1 VDVIVTMRSDS
12 MKFFRFTPILAAAIC
27 APVLAHA
34 DVVDGI
40 EAVVADKVIT
50 FAQVEDYTRP
60 VEETLRTQYAAE
72 PDVYQQKLD
81 AALHDS
87 LELLVERDLIL
98 NNYETGG
105 YNKLP
110 DSFVDQLVQDN
121 IRERFGDR
129 VTMLKTLQ
137 AQGMT
142 LEQYRK
148 ELLDRYVESG
158 LRNENVQKNIIISPY
173 KIETYYQTHPDEF
186 KLEDQVK
193 LHMIVLNKISP
204 DDTNTLELAHEIAGK
219 IKAGASFTE
228 MAGVYS
234 QGSQQHQGG
243 DWGWIGRSVL
253 RKELS
258 DVAFNLK
265 RGQISEPIDT
275 ADAVYLMLVDDK
287 SAAHLKPLTDVR
299 DDIEKNLR
307 IQEQARQ
314 SKEWIDGLRKKTY
327 IRYFFN

>member
-1 VDVIVTMRSDS
+1 MRMDS
-12 MKFFRFTPILAAAIC
+12 MKIFRFILMLVVAAWS
-27 APVLAHA
+27 PVFSRA
-34 DVVDGI
+34 DVVDGV

-60 VEETLRTQYAAE
+60 VEETLRAQYAAE

-87 LELLVERDLIL
+87 LEQLVERDLIL

-110 DSFVDQLVQDN
+110 DSFADQLVQDN
-121 IRERFGDR
+121 IHERFGDR

-148 ELLDRYVESG
+148 ELLDRFIESN
-158 LRNENVQKNIIISPY
+158 LRSENVQKNTIISPY
-173 KIETYYQTHPDEF
+173 KIQMYYQAHPDEF
-186 KLEDQVK
+186 KLEDRVK
-193 LHMIVLNKISP
+193 LRMIVLNKLSP
-204 DDTNTLELAHEIAGK
+204 DDTNTLALAREIAGK
-219 IKAGASFTE
+219 IKAGSSFTQ

-243 DWGWIGRSVL
+243 DWGWVERSVL

-258 DVAFNLK
+258 DVAFNMS
-265 RGQISEPIDT
+265 RGQISAPIET
-275 ADAVYLMLVDDK
+275 PDAVYLMLVEDK
-287 SAAHLKPLTDVR
+287 SSAHLKPLTDTEVR
-299 DDIEKNLR
+299 GDIEKKLQ
-307 IQEQARQ
+307 IQEQARL
-314 SKEWIDGLRKKTY
+314 SKEWIDGLKKKTY
-327 IRYFFN
+327 VRYFYD

>member
-1 VDVIVTMRSDS
+1 MRSDS
-12 MKFFRFTPILAAAIC
+12 MKLFRFIPILAVA
-27 APVLAHA
+27 VLAPGLGHA
-34 DVVDGI
+34 DLVDGI

-50 FAQVEDYTRP
+50 YAQVQDYTRP
-60 VEETLRTQYAAE
+60 VEETLRSQYAAH
-72 PDVYQQKLD
+72 PDVYQQKYD

-87 LELLVERDLIL
+87 LEQLIERDLIL

-110 DSFVDQLVQDN
+110 DSFVDQMVQDS
-121 IRERFGDR
+121 IREKFGDR

-137 AQGMT
+137 AQGIT

-148 ELLDRYVESG
+148 ELLNRYVESG
-158 LRNENVQKNIIISPY
+158 LRSENVQKNIIISPY
-173 KIETYYQTHPDEF
+173 KIETYYKAHPDEF

-193 LHMIVLNKISP
+193 LRMIVLNKPSP
-204 DDTNTLELAHEIAGK
+204 DDTNTPELAREIAGK
-219 IKAGASFTE
+219 IKGGASFAE

-243 DWGWIGRSVL
+243 DWGWVERSVL

-265 RGQISEPIDT
+265 PGQISDPVDT
-275 ADAVYLMLVDDK
+275 PDSIYLLLVEDK
-287 SAAHLKPLTDVR
+287 TAAHIKPLADVR
-299 DDIEKNLR
+299 KDIEKNLQ

-314 SKEWIDGLRKKTY
+314 SKQWVDGLRKKTY

>member
-1 VDVIVTMRSDS
+1 MRSDS
-12 MKFFRFTPILAAAIC
+12 MKFFRFIPILAVAVC
-27 APVLAHA
+27 APGLCHA
-34 DVVDGI
+34 DLVDGV

-50 FAQVEDYTRP
+50 FAQVQDFTRP
-60 VEETLRTQYAAE
+60 VEETLRSQYAAQ
-72 PDVYQQKLD
+72 PDVYQQKYE

-110 DSFVDQLVQDN
+110 DSLVDQMVQDD
-121 IRERFGDR
+121 IREKFGDR

-142 LEQYRK
+142 LEQFRK
-148 ELLDRYVESG
+148 DLLDHYIETG
-158 LRNENVQKNIIISPY
+158 LRSENVQKNIIISPY
-173 KIETYYQTHPDEF
+173 KIETYYKTHPDEF

-193 LHMIVLNKISP
+193 LRMIVLNKPSP
-204 DDTNTLELAHEIAGK
+204 DDTNTLDLAREIASK
-219 IKAGASFTE
+219 IKAGASFVE

-243 DWGWIGRSVL
+243 DWGWVERSVL

-265 RGQISEPIDT
+265 PGQISDPIDT
-275 ADAVYLMLVDDK
+275 SDSAYLMLVEDK
-287 SAAHLKPLTDVR
+287 KPAHLRPLTDVR

-327 IRYFFN
+327 IRYFFSN

>member
-1 VDVIVTMRSDS
+1 MVNMLTYS
-12 MKFFRFTPILAAAIC
+12 MKLFRFNFLLLAVLT
-27 APVLAHA
+27 APVLVCRA

-60 VEETLRTQYAAE
+60 VEETLRTQYSGE

-87 LELLVERDLIL
+87 LEVLVERALIL
-98 NNYETGG
+98 HNYETGG

-110 DSFVDQLVQDN
+110 DSLADQLVQDN
-121 IRERFGDR
+121 IHERFGDR

-148 ELLDRYVESG
+148 ELLDRYIESG
-158 LRNENVQKNIIISPY
+158 LRSENVQKTVIISPY
-173 KIETYYQTHPDEF
+173 KIETYYQTHADEF
-186 KLEDQVK
+186 KVGDQVK
-193 LHMIVLNKISP
+193 LRMIVLNKASS
-204 DDTNTLELAHEIAGK
+204 DDTNAFELAREIDLK
-219 IKAGASFTE
+219 LKSGASFSD
-228 MAGVYS
+228 MAGLYS

-243 DWGWIGRSVL
+243 DWGWIDRTTL

-258 DVAFNLK
+258 DVAFTMAK
-265 RGQISEPIDT
+265 GQVSQPIDT
-275 ADAVYLMLVDDK
+275 PDSVYLMLVEDK
-287 SAAHLKPLTDVR
+287 KAAGLKPLADVR
-299 DDIEKNLR
+299 DDIEKNLQ
-307 IQEQARQ
+307 IQEQARL
-314 SKEWIDGLRKKTY
+314 SKVWIDGLKKKTY

>member
-1 VDVIVTMRSDS
+1 
-12 MKFFRFTPILAAAIC
+12 
-27 APVLAHA
+27 
-34 DVVDGI
+34 
-40 EAVVADKVIT
+40 VVADKVIT

-60 VEETLRTQYAAE
+60 VEETLRAQYAAE

-87 LELLVERDLIL
+87 LEQLVERDLIL

-110 DSFVDQLVQDN
+110 DSLADQLVQDN
-121 IRERFGDR
+121 IHERFGDR

-148 ELLDRYVESG
+148 ELLDRYIESG
-158 LRNENVQKNIIISPY
+158 LRTENVNKNTIISPY
-173 KIETYYQTHPDEF
+173 KIQMYYQAHPDEF

-193 LHMIVLNKISP
+193 LRMIVLNKLSP
-204 DDTNTLELAHEIAGK
+204 DDTNTLALAREIAGK
-219 IKAGASFTE
+219 IKAGSSFTQ

-243 DWGWIGRSVL
+243 DWGWVERSVL

-258 DVAFNLK
+258 DVAFNMN
-265 RGQISEPIDT
+265 RGQVSAPIET
-275 ADAVYLMLVDDK
+275 PDAVYLMLVEDK
-287 SAAHLKPLTDVR
+287 SAAHLKPLTDVDVR
-299 DDIEKNLR
+299 GDIEKKLQ
-307 IQEQARQ
+307 IQEQARL
-314 SKEWIDGLRKKTY
+314 SKEWIDGLKKKTY
-327 IRYFFN
+327 VRYFYD

>member
-1 VDVIVTMRSDS
+1 MPPYS
-12 MKFFRFTPILAAAIC
+12 MNLLRFISLLAVVLMTPFLC
-27 APVLAHA
+27 PA

-72 PDVYQQKLD
+72 PDVYQRKLD

-87 LELLVERDLIL
+87 LEVLVERALIL

-110 DSFVDQLVQDN
+110 DSLADQLVQDN

-148 ELLDRYVESG
+148 ELLDRYIESG
-158 LRNENVQKNIIISPY
+158 LRNENVQKTVIISPY
-173 KIETYYQTHPDEF
+173 KLETYYASHADEF
-186 KLEDQVK
+186 KVADQVK
-193 LHMIVLNKISP
+193 LRMIVLNKASD
-204 DDTNTLELAHEIAGK
+204 DDTNAIELAREIARK
-219 IKAGASFTE
+219 VKAGAAFADV
-228 MAGVYS
+228 AGLYS
-234 QGSQQHQGG
+234 QGSQQHVGG
-243 DWGWIGRSVL
+243 DWGWIDRSVL

-258 DVAFNLK
+258 DVAFSLAP
-265 RGQISEPIDT
+265 GQVSQPVDT
-275 ADAVYLMLVDDK
+275 TDAVYLMQAEETK
-287 SAAHLKPLTDVR
+287 AAHLKALADVR
-299 DDIEKNLR
+299 DDIEKKLQ
-307 IQEQARQ
+307 IEEQARL
-314 SKEWIDGLRKKTY
+314 SKVWIDGLKKKTY

>member
-1 VDVIVTMRSDS
+1 MLVV
-12 MKFFRFTPILAAAIC
+12 AAWS
-27 APVLAHA
+27 PVFSQA

-60 VEETLRTQYAAE
+60 VEETLRAQYAAE

-87 LELLVERDLIL
+87 LEQLVERDLIL

-110 DSFVDQLVQDN
+110 DSLADQLVQDN
-121 IRERFGDR
+121 IHERFGDR

-148 ELLDRYVESG
+148 ELLDRYIESG
-158 LRNENVQKNIIISPY
+158 LRSENVQKNTIISPY
-173 KIETYYQTHPDEF
+173 KIQMYYQAHPDEF
-186 KLEDQVK
+186 KLEDRVK
-193 LHMIVLNKISP
+193 LRMIVLNKLSP
-204 DDTNTLELAHEIAGK
+204 DDTNILELAREIAGK
-219 IKAGASFTE
+219 IKAGSSFTE

-243 DWGWIGRSVL
+243 DWGWVERSVL

-258 DVAFNLK
+258 DVAFNMSP
-265 RGQISEPIDT
+265 GQISAPIET
-275 ADAVYLMLVDDK
+275 PDAVYLMLVEDK
-287 SAAHLKPLTDVR
+287 SSAHLKPLTDADVR
-299 DDIEKNLR
+299 GDIEKKLQ
-307 IQEQARQ
+307 IQEQARL
-314 SKEWIDGLRKKTY
+314 SKEWIDGLKKKTY
-327 IRYFFN
+327 VRYFYE

>member
-1 VDVIVTMRSDS
+1 
-12 MKFFRFTPILAAAIC
+12 MKLLRFISLLGAVLT
-27 APVLAHA
+27 APFLCHA
-34 DVVDGI
+34 DVVDGV

-72 PDVYQQKLD
+72 PGVYQEKLD

-87 LELLVERDLIL
+87 LEVLVERALIL
-98 NNYETGG
+98 HNYETGG

-110 DSFVDQLVQDN
+110 DSLADQLVQDN

-148 ELLDRYVESG
+148 ELLDRYIESG
-158 LRNENVQKNIIISPY
+158 LRQENVQKTVIISPY
-173 KIETYYQTHPDEF
+173 KIETYYATHTDEF
-186 KLEDQVK
+186 KVADQVK
-193 LHMIVLNKISP
+193 LRMIVLNKAAS
-204 DDTNTLELAHEIAGK
+204 DDTNAIELSREIGLK
-219 IKAGASFTE
+219 VKAGASFTDL
-228 MAGVYS
+228 AGLYS
-234 QGSQQHQGG
+234 QGSQQHPGG
-243 DWGWIGRSVL
+243 EWGWIDRTVL

-258 DVAFNLK
+258 DVAFTLSK
-265 RGQISEPIDT
+265 GQISQPIDT
-275 ADAVYLMLVDDK
+275 PDAVYLMQVEDTK
-287 SAAHLKPLTDVR
+287 AAGLRPLPDVR
-299 DDIEKNLR
+299 DEIEKKLQ
-307 IQEQARQ
+307 IQEQARL
-314 SKEWIDGLRKKTY
+314 SKVWIDGLKNKTY

>member
-1 VDVIVTMRSDS
+1 MRMDS
-12 MKFFRFTPILAAAIC
+12 MKIFRFILMLVVAAWS
-27 APVLAHA
+27 PVFSHA

-50 FAQVEDYTRP
+50 FAQVEDATRSA
-60 VEETLRTQYAAE
+60 EETLRAQYAAE
-72 PDVYQQKLD
+72 PEVYQQKLD

-87 LELLVERDLIL
+87 LEILVERDLIL

-110 DSFVDQLVQDN
+110 DSLADQLVEEN
-121 IRERFGDR
+121 IHERFGDR

-148 ELLDRYVESG
+148 ELLDRFIETN
-158 LRNENVQKNIIISPY
+158 LRSENIQKNTIISPY
-173 KIETYYQTHPDEF
+173 KIQMYYQAHPDEF
-186 KLEDQVK
+186 RLEDRVK
-193 LHMIVLNKISP
+193 LRMIVLNKLSP
-204 DDTNTLELAHEIAGK
+204 DDTNTLELAREIAGK
-219 IKAGASFTE
+219 IKAGSSFTQ

-243 DWGWIGRSVL
+243 DWGWVERSVL

-258 DVAFNLK
+258 DVAFNMSP
-265 RGQISEPIDT
+265 GQVSAPIET
-275 ADAVYLMLVDDK
+275 PDAVYLMLVEDK
-287 SAAHLKPLTDVR
+287 SAAHLKQLTDAEVR
-299 DDIEKNLR
+299 NDIEKKLQ
-307 IQEQARQ
+307 IQEQARL
-314 SKEWIDGLRKKTY
+314 SKEWIDGLKKKTY
-327 IRYFFN
+327 VRYFYD

>member
-1 VDVIVTMRSDS
+1 MRSDS
-12 MKFFRFTPILAAAIC
+12 MKFLRFIPIMAAAVC

-72 PDVYQQKLD
+72 PDVYQEKVD

-87 LELLVERDLIL
+87 LEVLVERALIL

-110 DSFVDQLVQDN
+110 DSLADQLVQDN

-148 ELLDRYVESG
+148 ELLDRYIETG
-158 LRNENVQKNIIISPY
+158 LRNENVQKTVIISPY
-173 KIETYYQTHPDEF
+173 KIQAYYKAHSDEF
-186 KLEDQVK
+186 K
-193 LHMIVLNKISP
+193 
-204 DDTNTLELAHEIAGK
+204 
-219 IKAGASFTE
+219 
-228 MAGVYS
+228 
-234 QGSQQHQGG
+234 
-243 DWGWIGRSVL
+243 
-253 RKELS
+253 
-258 DVAFNLK
+258 VAD
-265 RGQISEPIDT
+265 E
-275 ADAVYLMLVDDK
+275 V
-287 SAAHLKPLTDVR
+287 
-299 DDIEKNLR
+299 
-307 IQEQARQ
+307 
-314 SKEWIDGLRKKTY
+314 
-327 IRYFFN
+327 